1 MTHPVHGQPT
11 RHQTVAT
18 LVFIGLVVAAMGSLG
33 APLVPTVAHDDHVSF
48 VAAQWTLT
56 ISLLAGATVT
66 PVLGRLGDGR
76 HRRTTILAALSI
88 VLAGSVLT
96 ALPFGG
102 FATLVAGR
110 GLQGCGLGL
119 TALVIGVARDT
130 FTGERAHSVIA
141 LLSVTSVAGV
151 GLGYPLAGTATQ
163 LWGLHGAY
171 TAGALVVAAAL
182 VMAIVALPKQASR
195 STPRIDVT
203 GAVLLALT
211 LAGLLFAISQADST
225 LPWWTITGAAAVG
238 ILFGAQW
245 IRHEL
250 RVDSPLVDLRLVRI
264 PAVFAADIAVLL
276 GGIGIYLL
284 LSLAI
289 RFVQT
294 PSGSG
299 YGFGASVIVAGL
311 MLTPFSA
318 ASFLASRTVP
328 ALARK
333 AHADL
338 LLPTACGLVMLC
350 LLAFAV
356 LRAHLWEVFAI
367 MTVAGYGVGA
377 VYAAAP
383 AFIVRSVPASVTTS
397 AVSFNLVLRTIGF
410 ATGSA
415 LAGLLLASATP
426 AGAVLPRNH
435 GYTTAALVGAAALA
449 LTVLITYRLRPGR
462 GISTPQ
468 PTAAKTSIAPHPC
481 RPGSR

>member
-1 MTHPVHGQPT
+1 MTHAAHGQPARRQLVT
-11 RHQTVAT
+11 T
-18 LVFIGLVVAAMGSLG
+18 LVFVGLVVAAMGSLG

-56 ISLLAGATVT
+56 IGLLAGAVVT

-76 HRRTTILAALSI
+76 HRRTVILAALSI
-88 VLAGSVLT
+88 VLAGSILT
-96 ALPFGG
+96 ALPLG
-102 FATLVAGR
+102 FVALVVGR

-119 TALVIGVARDT
+119 TALVIGVARDA

-171 TAGALVVAAAL
+171 TAGAVVVAAAL
-182 VMAIVALPKQASR
+182 AMAIIALPKQAPHT
-195 STPRIDVT
+195 TPRIDVT
-203 GAVLLALT
+203 GAALLAIT
-211 LAGLLFAISQADST
+211 LAALLFAISQAEST
-225 LPWWTITGAAAVG
+225 LPWWITAGTAVLG
-238 ILFGAQW
+238 VIFGALW

-250 RVDSPLVDLRLVRI
+250 RIDSPLVDLRLVRI
-264 PAVFAADIAVLL
+264 PAVFAADAAVLL

-294 PSGSG
+294 PSDTG

-333 AHADL
+333 NHADL
-338 LLPTACGLVMLC
+338 LLPAACGLVMLC
-350 LLAFAV
+350 LIAFAAS
-356 LRAHLWEVFAI
+356 RGHLWEVFAI

-377 VYAAAP
+377 IYAAAP
-383 AFIVRSVPASVTTS
+383 AFIVRSVPADVTTS

-426 AGAVLPRNH
+426 TGTALPRNH

-449 LTVLITYRLRPGR
+449 LTVIVTYRLRPGR
-462 GISTPQ
+462 RLSSPTLQGPATPTTQ
-468 PTAAKTSIAPHPC
+468 RSSSH
-481 RPGSR
+481 